1 MILKNKV
8 CLLTGASGGLGKEII
23 KKLVKENIKIIALG
37 RTKKNLIQLKKKYN
51 KSVISIFPCDFR
63 NIENTLNTID
73 SIKKKNIKIDIIINC
88 AGNFLVRDFQK
99 LSSDQINKELN
110 INIIASMLITKEF
123 LSNMKAKKWGR
134 IVNIGSSSS
143 YAGFAKTVV
152 YCTAKHA
159 LLGFSRSINEEFKSY
174 GIRSYIFSPGSIK
187 TKMGKLV
194 KKQKYKDFIE
204 PNELSSLILSIIK
217 QNNNMI
223 TEEIKINR
231 INYN

>member
-1 MILKNKV
+1 
-8 CLLTGASGGLGKEII
+8 
-23 KKLVKENIKIIALG
+23 
-37 RTKKNLIQLKKKYN
+37 
-51 KSVISIFPCDFR
+51 
-63 NIENTLNTID
+63 
-73 SIKKKNIKIDIIINC
+73 
-88 AGNFLVRDFQK
+88 
-99 LSSDQINKELN
+99 
-110 INIIASMLITKEF
+110 MLIIKEF